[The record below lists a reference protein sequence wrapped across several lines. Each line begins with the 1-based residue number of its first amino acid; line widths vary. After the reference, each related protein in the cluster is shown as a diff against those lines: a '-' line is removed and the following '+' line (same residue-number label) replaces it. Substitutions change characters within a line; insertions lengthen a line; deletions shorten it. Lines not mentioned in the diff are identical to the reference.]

1 VKKKRLIMSMEEIE
15 RISREE
21 FWKRYAQKGAVGLV
35 GGTLWIHRAICEAQA
50 LVTPD
55 KKPSLWA
62 HAFLFTGQRP
72 DGYDWIAESDI
83 TVELSRMRIINGAQE
98 NRIDKYYGTEKALNC
113 AVLDFGL
120 SDPDADKIVQ
130 KALDMVKEKIMYSIS
145 GLFGTLFAYLLGP
158 EKWRNLWNTEHALY
172 CSAFVQ
178 EAYLAAGIDLAREVA
193 TTHTGPEHLWQTEV
207 PHKTYFLKRT

>member
-1 VKKKRLIMSMEEIE
+1 MSIQEIE
-15 RISREE
+15 GISREE
-21 FWKRYAQKGAVGLV
+21 FWKRYGRKSVVGLV

-55 KKPSLWA
+55 NKPSLWA
-62 HAFLFTGQRP
+62 HAFLFTGKRP

-83 TVELSRMRIINGAQE
+83 TVKLSRMRIINGAQE

-120 SDPDADKIVQ
+120 SESDADKVIK
-130 KALDMVKEKIMYSIS
+130 KALEMVKQKIMYPVS
-145 GLFGTLFAYLLGP
+145 GLFGTFFAYLFGT
-158 EKWRNLWNTEHALY
+158 EKWRNLLNTKQALY

-178 EAYLAAGIDLAREVA
+178 KAYLAAGINLARDVS
-193 TTHTGPEHLWQTEV
+193 TTNTSPEHLWLTKV
-207 PHKTYFLKRT
+207 PHQSYLLK

>member
-1 VKKKRLIMSMEEIE
+1 MSIEEVE
-15 RISREE
+15 GISREE
-21 FWKRYAQKGAVGLV
+21 FWKRYAKKGAIGLV

-55 KKPSLWA
+55 RKPSLWA
-62 HAFLFTGQRP
+62 HAFLFTGKRP

-83 TVELSRMRIINGAQE
+83 TVELSRIRIVNGAQE
-98 NRIDKYYGTEKALNC
+98 SRIDKYYGTEKALHC

-120 SDPDADKIVQ
+120 SEPDADKVLQ
-130 KALDMVKEKIMYSIS
+130 KALEMVAQKIMYPIS
-145 GLFGTLFAYLLGP
+145 GLLGTFFAYLFGTA
-158 EKWRNLWNTEHALY
+158 KWRNLLNTEHALY

-178 EAYLAAGIDLAREVA
+178 EAYLAAGIDLAKDVA
-193 TTHTGPEHLWQTEV
+193 TTHTGPEHLWQAEV